1 MTEFR
6 IEYTI
11 QRMDEGDEDFVDIGF
26 GSSGGWS
33 TINAASYAVESDI
46 QNRSWETEPHMP
58 DPEDAEGDD
67 VQSLESADPV
77 RCPKCGGLDGAHGS
91 VHTRYGNGGGGN
103 RPCSRIQ
110 ESGDPS

>member
-58 DPEDAEGDD
+58 DPEDAEG
-67 VQSLESADPV
+67 EPI
-77 RCPKCGGLDGAHGS
+77 H
-91 VHTRYGNGGGGN
+91 
-103 RPCSRIQ
+103 
-110 ESGDPS
+110 ESGDPSPSGPASQLERRVNASSRDDTNGLTNNN

>member
-46 QNRSWETEPHMP
+46 QNRLWETEPHMP
-58 DPEDAEGDD
+58 DPEDAEG
-67 VQSLESADPV
+67 EPI
-77 RCPKCGGLDGAHGS
+77 HGS
-91 VHTRYGNGGGGN
+91 AVQDHENGAA
-103 RPCSRIQ
+103 S
-110 ESGDPS
+110 

>member
-58 DPEDAEGDD
+58 DPEDAEGEPIQGSEGRE
-67 VQSLESADPV
+67 QSDA
-77 RCPKCGGLDGAHGS
+77 
-91 VHTRYGNGGGGN
+91 
-103 RPCSRIQ
+103 
-110 ESGDPS
+110 

>member
-58 DPEDAEGDD
+58 DPEDAEGVTTLTNRVIRHDRRKRNAPRELHGR
-67 VQSLESADPV
+67 VP
-77 RCPKCGGLDGAHGS
+77 GAAHPRQQG
-91 VHTRYGNGGGGN
+91 R
-103 RPCSRIQ
+103 SR
-110 ESGDPS
+110 D

>member
-33 TINAASYAVESDI
+33 TINAASYAVESAI

-58 DPEDAEGDD
+58 DPEDAEG
-67 VQSLESADPV
+67 EPIHGSAD
-77 RCPKCGGLDGAHGS
+77 S
-91 VHTRYGNGGGGN
+91 VQGDAKLRGN
-103 RPCSRIQ
+103 
-110 ESGDPS
+110 SGDADAIENHTNRTQEES

>member
-33 TINAASYAVESDI
+33 TINAASYAVESAI

-58 DPEDAEGDD
+58 DPEDAEG
-67 VQSLESADPV
+67 EPIHGSAD
-77 RCPKCGGLDGAHGS
+77 S
-91 VHTRYGNGGGGN
+91 VQGDAKLRGN
-103 RPCSRIQ
+103 
-110 ESGDPS
+110 SGDADATENHTDGSRDA

>member
-58 DPEDAEGDD
+58 DPEDAEGEVLDPGKHPESD
-67 VQSLESADPV
+67 ESQSIGCNYCGEALPDGEPHL
-77 RCPKCGGLDGAHGS
+77 CPQ
-91 VHTRYGNGGGGN
+91 
-103 RPCSRIQ
+103 P
-110 ESGDPS
+110 GDL

>member
-11 QRMDEGDEDFVDIGF
+11 QRMDEGDEDFIDIGF

-58 DPEDAEGDD
+58 DPEDAEDE
-67 VQSLESADPV
+67 LI
-77 RCPKCGGLDGAHGS
+77 HG
-91 VHTRYGNGGGGN
+91 
-103 RPCSRIQ
+103 
-110 ESGDPS
+110 SGDPS